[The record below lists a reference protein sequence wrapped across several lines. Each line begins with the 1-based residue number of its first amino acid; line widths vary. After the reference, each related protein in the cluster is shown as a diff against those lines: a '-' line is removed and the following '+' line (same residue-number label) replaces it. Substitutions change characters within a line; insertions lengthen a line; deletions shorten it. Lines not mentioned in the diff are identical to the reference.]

1 MKYLTRKWRNDFQNS
16 DEAFYD
22 LIDDFDLIESSFAQ
36 QYGIRIRNEI
46 DTMKW
51 GEFSSLLSGLNGDTA
66 LGNIVRIR
74 SEKDPKAIKDFSL
87 NEKKIR
93 SEWLNRNIKNAKEIS
108 RENYDKAMES
118 IKNMFLS
125 IAKQNEKK

>member
-1 MKYLTRKWRNDFQNS
+1 MKYLMRKWRNDFQNNN
-16 DEAFYD
+16 EAFYD

-36 QYGIRIRNEI
+36 QYGIRLRMKI

-51 GEFSSLLSGLNGDTA
+51 GEFSSLLSGLNGDTP

-74 SEKDPKAIKDFSL
+74 SEKDPKVIKNFTE
-87 NEKKIR
+87 NEKRIR
-93 SEWLNRNIKNAKEIS
+93 SKWLNKNAKEIS
-108 RENYDKAMES
+108 HEDYQQAMES
-118 IKNMFLS
+118 IKNMFKS

>member
-1 MKYLTRKWRNDFQNS
+1 MKYLMRKWRNDFQNS
-16 DEAFYD
+16 DESFYD

-36 QYGIRIRNEI
+36 QYGIRLRMEI

-51 GEFSSLLSGLNGDTA
+51 GEFSSLLSGLNGDTP

-74 SEKDPKAIKDFSL
+74 SEKNQKVIKNFTE
-87 NEKKIR
+87 NEKRIR
-93 SEWLNRNIKNAKEIS
+93 SKWLNKNAKEIS
-108 RENYDKAMES
+108 HEDYQQAMES
-118 IKNMFLS
+118 IKNMFKS

>member
-1 MKYLTRKWRNDFQNS
+1 MRKWRNDFQNN
-16 DEAFYD
+16 DESFYD

-36 QYGIRIRNEI
+36 QYGIRLRMEI

-51 GEFSSLLSGLNGDTA
+51 GEFSSLLSGLNGDTP

-74 SEKDPKAIKDFSL
+74 SENDPKVIKNFTE
-87 NEKKIR
+87 NEKRIR
-93 SEWLNRNIKNAKEIS
+93 SKWLNKNAKEIS
-108 RENYDKAMES
+108 HEDYQQAMES
-118 IKNMFLS
+118 IKNMFKS

>member
-1 MKYLTRKWRNDFQNS
+1 MKYLMRKWRNDFQNN
-16 DEAFYD
+16 DESFYD

-36 QYGIRIRNEI
+36 QYGIRLRMEI

-51 GEFSSLLSGLNGDTA
+51 GEFSSLLSGFNGDTP

-74 SEKDPKAIKDFSL
+74 SEKDPKVIKNFTE
-87 NEKKIR
+87 NEKRIR
-93 SEWLNRNIKNAKEIS
+93 SKWLNKNAKEIS
-108 RENYDKAMES
+108 HEDYQQAMES
-118 IKNMFLS
+118 IKNMFKS

>member
-1 MKYLTRKWRNDFQNS
+1 MKYLMRKWRNDFQNN
-16 DEAFYD
+16 DESFYD

-36 QYGIRIRNEI
+36 QYGIRLRMEI

-51 GEFSSLLSGLNGDTA
+51 GEFSSLLSGLNGDTP

-74 SEKDPKAIKDFSL
+74 SENDPKVIKNFTE
-87 NEKKIR
+87 NEKRIR
-93 SEWLNRNIKNAKEIS
+93 SKWLNKNAKEIS
-108 RENYDKAMES
+108 HEDYQQAMES
-118 IKNMFLS
+118 IKNMFKS

>member
-1 MKYLTRKWRNDFQNS
+1 MRKWRNDFQNN
-16 DEAFYD
+16 DESFYD

-36 QYGIRIRNEI
+36 QYGIRIRMEI

-51 GEFSSLLSGLNGDTA
+51 GEFSSLLSGLNGDTP

-74 SEKDPKAIKDFSL
+74 SEKDPKVIKNFTE
-87 NEKKIR
+87 NEKRIR
-93 SEWLNRNIKNAKEIS
+93 SKWLNKNAKEIS
-108 RENYDKAMES
+108 HEDYQQAMES
-118 IKNMFLS
+118 IKNMFKS

>member
-1 MKYLTRKWRNDFQNS
+1 MKYLMRKWRNDFQNN
-16 DEAFYD
+16 DESFYD

-36 QYGIRIRNEI
+36 QYGIRIRMEI

-51 GEFSSLLSGLNGDTA
+51 GEFSSLLSGLNGDTP

-74 SEKDPKAIKDFSL
+74 SEKDPKVIKNFTE
-87 NEKKIR
+87 NEKRIR
-93 SEWLNRNIKNAKEIS
+93 SKWLNKNAKEIS
-108 RENYDKAMES
+108 HENYQQAMES
-118 IKNMFLS
+118 IKNMFKS

>member
-1 MKYLTRKWRNDFQNS
+1 MRKWKNDFQNN
-16 DEAFYD
+16 DESFYD

-36 QYGIRIRNEI
+36 QYGIRLRMEI

-51 GEFSSLLSGLNGDTA
+51 GEFSSLLSGLNGDTP

-74 SEKDPKAIKDFSL
+74 SENDPKVIKNFTE
-87 NEKKIR
+87 NEKRIR
-93 SEWLNRNIKNAKEIS
+93 SKWLNKNAKEIS
-108 RENYDKAMES
+108 HEDYQQAMES
-118 IKNMFLS
+118 IKNMFKS

>member
-1 MKYLTRKWRNDFQNS
+1 MRKWRNDFQNN
-16 DEAFYD
+16 DESFYD

-36 QYGIRIRNEI
+36 QYGIRLRMEI

-51 GEFSSLLSGLNGDTA
+51 GEFSSLLSGLNGDTP

-74 SEKDPKAIKDFSL
+74 SEKDPKVIKNFTE
-87 NEKKIR
+87 NEKRIR
-93 SEWLNRNIKNAKEIS
+93 SKWLNKNAKEIS
-108 RENYDKAMES
+108 HEDYQQSMES
-118 IKNMFLS
+118 IKNMFKS

>member
-1 MKYLTRKWRNDFQNS
+1 MKYLMRKWRNDFQNNN
-16 DEAFYD
+16 EAFYD

-36 QYGIRIRNEI
+36 QYGIRLRKEI

-51 GEFSSLLSGLNGDTA
+51 GEFASLLSGLNGDTP

-74 SEKDPKAIKDFSL
+74 SEKDPKVIKNFTE
-87 NEKKIR
+87 NEKRIR
-93 SEWLNRNIKNAKEIS
+93 SKWLNKNAKEIS
-108 RENYDKAMES
+108 HEDYQQAMES
-118 IKNMFLS
+118 IKNMFKS

>member
-1 MKYLTRKWRNDFQNS
+1 MRKWRNDFQNN
-16 DEAFYD
+16 DESFYD

-36 QYGIRIRNEI
+36 QYGIRLRMEI

-51 GEFSSLLSGLNGDTA
+51 GEFSSLFSGLNGDTP

-74 SEKDPKAIKDFSL
+74 SEKDPKVIKNFTE
-87 NEKKIR
+87 NEKRIR
-93 SEWLNRNIKNAKEIS
+93 SKWLNKNAKEIS
-108 RENYDKAMES
+108 HEDYQQAMES
-118 IKNMFLS
+118 IKNMFKS

>member
-1 MKYLTRKWRNDFQNS
+1 MKYLMRKWRNDFQNNN
-16 DEAFYD
+16 EAFYD

-36 QYGIRIRNEI
+36 QYGIRLRMEI

-51 GEFSSLLSGLNGDTA
+51 GEFSSLLSGLNGDTP

-74 SEKDPKAIKDFSL
+74 SEKDPKVIKNFTE
-87 NEKKIR
+87 NEKRIR
-93 SEWLNRNIKNAKEIS
+93 SKWLNKNAKEIS
-108 RENYDKAMES
+108 HEEYQQAMES
-118 IKNMFLS
+118 IKNMFKS

>member
-1 MKYLTRKWRNDFQNS
+1 MKYLMRKWRNDFQNS
-16 DEAFYD
+16 SESYYD

-36 QYGIRIRNEI
+36 QYGIRLRKEI

-74 SEKDPKAIKDFSL
+74 SEKDPKVLKNFTK
-87 NEKKIR
+87 NEKEIR
-93 SEWLNRNIKNAKEIS
+93 SKWLNKNAKQVS
-108 RENYDKAMES
+108 RENYEQAMENF
-118 IKNMFLS
+118 KNMFKAM
-125 IAKQNEKK
+125 AKQNEEK

>member
-1 MKYLTRKWRNDFQNS
+1 MKYLMRKWKNDFQNN
-16 DEAFYD
+16 DESFYD

-36 QYGIRIRNEI
+36 QYGIRLRMEI

-51 GEFSSLLSGLNGDTA
+51 GEFSSLLSGLNGDTP

-74 SEKDPKAIKDFSL
+74 SENDPKVIKNFSE
-87 NEKKIR
+87 NEKRIR
-93 SEWLNRNIKNAKEIS
+93 SKWLNKNAKEIS
-108 RENYDKAMES
+108 HEDYQQAMES
-118 IKNMFLS
+118 IKNMFKS

>member
-1 MKYLTRKWRNDFQNS
+1 MKYLMRKWRNDFQNNN
-16 DEAFYD
+16 EAFYD

-36 QYGIRIRNEI
+36 QYGIRLRMEI

-51 GEFSSLLSGLNGDTA
+51 GEFSSLLSGLNGDTP

-74 SEKDPKAIKDFSL
+74 SEKNPKVIKNFTE
-87 NEKKIR
+87 NEKRIR
-93 SEWLNRNIKNAKEIS
+93 SKWLNKNAKEIS
-108 RENYDKAMES
+108 HEDYQQAMES
-118 IKNMFLS
+118 IKNMFKS

>member
-1 MKYLTRKWRNDFQNS
+1 MKYLMRKWRNDFQNNNES
-16 DEAFYD
+16 FYD

-36 QYGIRIRNEI
+36 QYGIRLRMEI

-51 GEFSSLLSGLNGDTA
+51 GEFSSLLSGLNGDTP

-74 SEKDPKAIKDFSL
+74 SEKDPKVIKNFTE
-87 NEKKIR
+87 NEKRIR
-93 SEWLNRNIKNAKEIS
+93 SKWLNKNAKEIS
-108 RENYDKAMES
+108 HEDYQQAMES
-118 IKNMFLS
+118 IKNMFKS

>member
-1 MKYLTRKWRNDFQNS
+1 MKYLMRKWRNDFQNNN
-16 DEAFYD
+16 EAFYD

-36 QYGIRIRNEI
+36 QYGIRLRMEI

-51 GEFSSLLSGLNGDTA
+51 GEFSSLLSGLNGDTP

-74 SEKDPKAIKDFSL
+74 SEKDPKVIKNFTE
-87 NEKKIR
+87 NEKRIR
-93 SEWLNRNIKNAKEIS
+93 SKWLNKNAKEIS
-108 RENYDKAMES
+108 HEDYQQAMES
-118 IKNMFLS
+118 IKNMFKS

>member
-1 MKYLTRKWRNDFQNS
+1 MKYLMRKWRNDFQND
-16 DEAFYD
+16 DESFYD

-36 QYGIRIRNEI
+36 QYGIRLRMEI

-51 GEFSSLLSGLNGDTA
+51 GEFSSLLSGLNGDTP

-74 SEKDPKAIKDFSL
+74 SEKDPKVIKNFTE
-87 NEKKIR
+87 NEKRIR
-93 SEWLNRNIKNAKEIS
+93 SKWLNKNAKEIS
-108 RENYDKAMES
+108 HEDYQQAMES
-118 IKNMFLS
+118 IKNMFKS

>member
-1 MKYLTRKWRNDFQNS
+1 MKYLMRKWRNDFQNNNDS
-16 DEAFYD
+16 YYD

-36 QYGIRIRNEI
+36 QYGIRLRNEI
-46 DTMKW
+46 DSMKW

-74 SEKDPKAIKDFSL
+74 SEKNTENIKNFTE

-93 SEWLNRNIKNAKEIS
+93 SEWLNKNAKQVS
-108 RENYDKAMES
+108 RENYEQAIES
-118 IKNMFLS
+118 IKNMFKDM
-125 IAKQNEKK
+125 AKQNEKK